1 MLINLFILYLSSFN
15 ILKKLSFFVVL
26 KLISNINQAM
36 INQAMI
42 NQAMDMQI
50 HRNKGRPGAKHFRT
64 EVKQSRQ
71 KEYSINVAIG
81 EFLDHPIL
89 NATNI
94 DISIKYKPGTDNNIL
109 LMQIADNTP
118 TGFQHLSESN
128 DKNPFNYGHTSS
140 YHDDDESISE
150 FGTGLK
156 EAFIALS
163 DNITILTKSANEYVM
178 ILFDIEKMSKVED
191 VNESYNY
198 DEKLISQSEYEER
211 HKFSCGSSIL
221 LEKIVD
227 GIIFNEADT
236 KEFILKTYSK
246 IIRKRNIIVRFNN
259 KVLIDETTIYF
270 DLDYCKPFNSVSKLY
285 AKKNEKGAEDYYMEL
300 CMYDKTQYY
309 LYSANVKIPAWKEVT
324 IKKEI
329 NKLQKQDNWYPT
341 CFLDGKQIEEIAVI
355 SGADLQFC
363 KGDHLTMGEVLLFKR
378 GRQHGSFW
386 PKSRNGGFNHTYLEV
401 EIYSKI
407 VGKEMGMTV
416 NKLLKLNKGNKLC
429 NVVTLAISFMQKRH
443 AYDAST
449 KDAVKKYKIIRE
461 TGLDISHIP
470 HPSKWIEPEPIPSPI
485 IKDNVPIPIP
495 IIKDNVP
502 IPIPIIKDSVPIP
515 SPIIKNSVPIPSPII
530 KDSVP
535 IPSPIIKDSVPIP
548 SPIIK
553 NSVPIPSPIIKDSV
567 PIPSPIIKDSVPIPT
582 PIIQDHVHIIH
593 NPIIQDHV
601 PIPCPIFPVPIIHHV
616 QVKKFKAVLINY
628 INTFQDNENICDDD
642 LYYYTM
648 LCTKLNIP
656 Y

>member
-246 IIRKRNIIVRFNN
+246 IIRKRNIIITFNN

-401 EIYSKI
+401 EIYSKM

-429 NVVTLAISFMQKRH
+429 NIITLAISFMQKRH
-443 AYDAST
+443 AYDTST

-485 IKDNVPIPIP
+485 INDPAAADKAAADKAAADKAAVD
-495 IIKDNVP
+495 KAASDKAAADKAAADKAAAGKAAADKAAADKATADKAAADKATTDKAAADKAVAD
-502 IPIPIIKDSVPIP
+502 KAVADKAVAD
-515 SPIIKNSVPIPSPII
+515 KAVAD
-530 KDSVP
+530 KAVA
-535 IPSPIIKDSVPIP
+535 
-548 SPIIK
+548 
-553 NSVPIPSPIIKDSV
+553 
-567 PIPSPIIKDSVPIPT
+567 
-582 PIIQDHVHIIH
+582 DHL
-593 NPIIQDHV
+593 
-601 PIPCPIFPVPIIHHV
+601 PIPCLIFPVPIIHHV
-616 QVKKFKAVLINY
+616 QVKKFKALLINY

-642 LYYYTM
+642 LYYYNM